1 MMVTDQ
7 FKRMVDE
14 VLIES
19 MAIIQ
24 QQVNTDLDTTIPVPV
39 LVPDG
44 TKPEQEHLKSGG
56 ADVFMPDEKPEKFVS
71 SLQELDPGNTD
82 GRHVEAIVKNDSVP
96 SQEEKIPETSIAD
109 APTQASEPE
118 PEPKP
123 EPEPD
128 AEEVNLVPG
137 KNPEIPELSNGSPIK
152 VGGDMKKPLA
162 SSLLHSFINSFDA
175 CCWVLETL
183 ETKKALVELHRQV

>member
-1 MMVTDQ
+1 MKNLFGFQNKLQEMMGLLVTDQ

-24 QQVNTDLDTTIPVPV
+24 QQVNTDLDTTIPVPA
-39 LVPDG
+39 LVP
-44 TKPEQEHLKSGG
+44 EEHLKSGG
-56 ADVFMPDEKPEKFVS
+56 ADVFMPDEKPEKFDS
-71 SLQELDPGNTD
+71 ALQELYPGNTD

-96 SQEEKIPETSIAD
+96 SQEEKIPKTSFAE

-123 EPEPD
+123 DPEPD
-128 AEEVNLVPG
+128 AEEVNLFPG

-162 SSLLHSFINSFDA
+162 SSLLQSFSNSFDA
-175 CCWVLETL
+175 GCG
-183 ETKKALVELHRQV
+183 

>member
-24 QQVNTDLDTTIPVPV
+24 QQVNTDLDTTIPVPA
-39 LVPDG
+39 LVP
-44 TKPEQEHLKSGG
+44 EEHLKSGG
-56 ADVFMPDEKPEKFVS
+56 ADVFMPDEKPEKFDS
-71 SLQELDPGNTD
+71 ALQELYPGNTD

-96 SQEEKIPETSIAD
+96 SQEEKIPETSIVD

-118 PEPKP
+118 PEPKTEP
-123 EPEPD
+123 EPEPAD

>member
-24 QQVNTDLDTTIPVPV
+24 QQVNTDLDTTIPVPAP
-39 LVPDG
+39 VPEG
-44 TKPEQEHLKSGG
+44 TKPEQEHLESGG
-56 ADVFMPDEKPEKFVS
+56 ADVFMPDEKPEKFDS
-71 SLQELDPGNTD
+71 ALQELDPGNTD

-96 SQEEKIPETSIAD
+96 SQEDKIPETSIAD

-162 SSLLHSFINSFDA
+162 SSLLQSCSNSFDA
-175 CCWVLETL
+175 GCG
-183 ETKKALVELHRQV
+183 